1 MHRSGNGHVGN
12 PRRSTEIWL
21 EQKDG
26 GHRVQEGLQGREML
40 RGRRE
45 IEPDDEEGEG
55 DNYRS
60 KVLEKTGGNRI
71 YNKDGGIA

>member
-1 MHRSGNGHVGN
+1 
-12 PRRSTEIWL
+12 
-21 EQKDG
+21 
-26 GHRVQEGLQGREML
+26 ML

-45 IEPDDEEGEG
+45 IEPDDEGGGG

-60 KVLEKTGGNRI
+60 KVLEKTGGNHI

>member
-1 MHRSGNGHVGN
+1 MQRSGNGHVRN

-60 KVLEKTGGNRI
+60 NVLEKTGGNRI
-71 YNKDGGIA
+71 YKKDGAIA